1 MEVADHSDYATGSRG
16 VTCGTPS
23 CRNVATGP
31 LCGSCYARWA
41 RGLPPDSRQSVCA
54 IPDCPHSHHSRGL
67 CLTHYK
73 RLLKGSDLSERIHT
87 EKRRGAS
94 YRPREAREPMRPVL
108 RPEES
113 ETLWSLVGNP
123 SEGVGRT
130 GGVRVAAS
138 WEWENRQAE
147 QLGTPEMWQRLA
159 DEALER
165 AWADL
170 LDPSRDGYRARLA
183 ALRPA
188 KPRVVQS
195 PLLVPIRTG
204 SKSGVMRIRSCA

>member
-1 MEVADHSDYATGSRG
+1 MICVVPDCSRPARDLA
-16 VTCGTPS
+16 CGPHWALA
-23 CRNVATGP
+23 CRDLP
-31 LCGSCYARWA
+31 L
-41 RGLPPDSRQSVCA
+41 DSKRSVCA
-54 IPDCPHSHHSRGL
+54 IPGCPYPHWALGYCRAHHSRLIRG
-67 CLTHYK
+67 
-73 RLLKGSDLSERIHT
+73 GDLYAPMRH
-87 EKRRGAS
+87 RRTG
-94 YRPREAREPMRPVL
+94 REPMRPVL
-108 RPEES
+108 RPDEQEA
-113 ETLWSLVGNP
+113 LWEVLGQP
-123 SEGVGRT
+123 MKAGKGERGQGRT
-130 GGVRVAAS
+130 GGVVSVKRWAS
-138 WEWENRQAE
+138 EDRQAE
-147 QLGTPEMWQRLA
+147 QLGTPEMWQQIA